1 MNERIRKLALDS
13 GLINYIDNETPRRYF
28 ISGDGLP
35 DCEKVQRFA
44 RLIVRECSK
53 IIVNGGYWN
62 PAFGEKRSLTP
73 PEIAMMIKD
82 YFGVEE

>member
-1 MNERIRKLALDS
+1 MNKRIRELALAS

-44 RLIVRECSK
+44 KLLVRECLSYMK
-53 IIVNGGYWN
+53 DGDIDSAKW
-62 PAFGEKRSLTP
+62 
-73 PEIAMMIKD
+73 MIKRQL
-82 YFGVEE
+82 GV

>member
-1 MNERIRKLALDS
+1 MNELIRKLALDS

-44 RLIVRECSK
+44 ELLVRECLSYMEDGDIDFAK
-53 IIVNGGYWN
+53 W
-62 PAFGEKRSLTP
+62 
-73 PEIAMMIKD
+73 MIKRQL
-82 YFGVEE
+82 GVEE

>member
-1 MNERIRKLALDS
+1 MNEQIRKLALAS

-44 RLIVRECSK
+44 RLIVLECIDLANHSNVTGK
-53 IIVNGGYWN
+53 SII
-62 PAFGEKRSLTP
+62 GER
-73 PEIAMMIKD
+73 IKEH
-82 YFGVEE
+82 FGVQE